1 MDFLRRIA
9 EKRMIANFKFSVV
22 LITAFFGWANCLE
35 IVDQPL
41 QKGNKLCTTINAS
54 HQLFLQLYLIGKPSI
69 KIYDLI
75 KWLSLDQ

>member
-22 LITAFFGWANCLE
+22 LITAFFGWANGLE

-54 HQLFLQLYLIGKPSI
+54 YPSLIEKPSI
-69 KIYDLI
+69 KIY
-75 KWLSLDQ
+75 S